1 MRNYMKKVLVRY
13 KILIVLFAVLGVSV
27 AAVPVVLGIDN
38 PDEGWSINPKA
49 TEAIM
54 SYTKLTP
61 NYKTPLAQ
69 NCSSLIT
76 QLVKPSSPRL
86 EVPMNLQVLL
96 IIVQL
101 ISLFSSTVVMVI
113 AKHPMVK
120 LKITVH

>member
-1 MRNYMKKVLVRY
+1 
-13 KILIVLFAVLGVSV
+13 
-27 AAVPVVLGIDN
+27 VPVVLGARGAKHG
-38 PDEGWSINPKA
+38 GWQLDSKA
-49 TEAIM
+49 ASAIM